1 MNEKSTVNEIRARF
15 DADVERFSKRETGQT
30 ALIDAVLA
38 LDLIA
43 GAALAA
49 TPQSAHILDIGCGA
63 GNFSLALLERL
74 PNRAVTLNDLSNPM
88 LERATERVSAAT
100 SGSVVTVQG
109 DIRELN
115 IGSGT
120 FDVIVAG
127 SVLHH
132 LRTDEEWESVFAK
145 LFAALR
151 PGGSLWISD
160 LVESSHP
167 GVQAQMWDRYGAYL
181 AALNGEAYREKVFAY
196 IAKED
201 TPRPLWY
208 QLDLLRRVGFAQIEI
223 LHKNAVSAAFGA
235 VKAVS

>member
-1 MNEKSTVNEIRARF
+1 MNEKSTVEEIRARF
-15 DADVERFSKRETGQT
+15 DADVERFSQRETGQT
-30 ALIDAVLA
+30 ALIDAGIA

-43 GAALAA
+43 DAALAVTPNA
-49 TPQSAHILDIGCGA
+49 TRVLDIGCGA

-74 PNRAVTLNDLSNPM
+74 PNRDVTLNDLSERM
-88 LERATERVSAAT
+88 LERAHERVSAAT
-100 SGSVVTVQG
+100 SGTVVTSRV
-109 DIRELN
+109 DIRALE
-115 IGSGT
+115 IVECT
-120 FDVIVAG
+120 FDVIIAG

-132 LRTDEEWESVFAK
+132 LRTDTEWESVFAK
-145 LFAALR
+145 MFAALR

-167 GVQAQMWDRYGAYL
+167 GVQAQMWERYGAYL
-181 AALNGEAYREKVFAY
+181 AGLSGEAYRDKVFTY

-201 TPRPLWY
+201 TPRPLFY

-223 LHKNAVSAAFGA
+223 LHKNTVSAAFGA

>member
-1 MNEKSTVNEIRARF
+1 MPTKSTVDEIRARF
-15 DADVERFSKRETGQT
+15 DADVDRFSKREAGQT

-43 GAALAA
+43 DAALAVTPDA
-49 TPQSAHILDIGCGA
+49 THILDIGCGA

-74 PNRAVTLNDLSNPM
+74 PNRDVTLNDLSEPM
-88 LERATERVSAAT
+88 LTRASERVSSAT
-100 SGSVVTVQG
+100 SGDVVTVQG
-109 DIRELN
+109 DIREWNL
-115 IGSGT
+115 GESV
-120 FDVIVAG
+120 FDIIVAG

-132 LRTDEEWESVFAK
+132 LRTDAEWESVFTK
-145 LFAALR
+145 LFVALR

-167 GVQAQMWDRYGAYL
+167 GVQRQMWDRYGNYL
-181 AALNGEAYREKVFAY
+181 AGLNGEAYRDKVFAY
-196 IAKED
+196 IDKED

-223 LHKNAVSAAFGA
+223 LHKNAVSAAFGG
-235 VKAVS
+235 VKAV

>member
-1 MNEKSTVNEIRARF
+1 MPTKSTVDEIRARF
-15 DADVERFSKRETGQT
+15 DADVDRFSKRETGQT

-43 GAALAA
+43 DAALAVTPDA
-49 TPQSAHILDIGCGA
+49 THILDIGCGA

-74 PNRAVTLNDLSNPM
+74 PNRDVTLNDLSEPM
-88 LERATERVSAAT
+88 LTRASERVSSAT
-100 SGSVVTVQG
+100 SGDVVMVQG
-109 DIRELN
+109 DIREWDL
-115 IGSGT
+115 GESV
-120 FDVIVAG
+120 FDIIVAG

-132 LRTDEEWESVFAK
+132 LRTDAEWESVFTK
-145 LFAALR
+145 LFVALR
-151 PGGSLWISD
+151 LGGSLWISD

-167 GVQAQMWDRYGAYL
+167 GVQTQMWDRYGNYL
-181 AALNGEAYREKVFAY
+181 AGLNGEAYRDKVFAY
-196 IAKED
+196 IDKED

-235 VKAVS
+235 VKA

>member
-1 MNEKSTVNEIRARF
+1 MNQKSTVEEIRARF
-15 DADVERFSKRETGQT
+15 DADVERFSQRETGQT
-30 ALIDAVLA
+30 ALIDAALA

-43 GAALAA
+43 DAALSVTPNAA
-49 TPQSAHILDIGCGA
+49 SILDIGCGA

-74 PNRAVTLNDLSNPM
+74 PNRNVTLNDLSEPM
-88 LERATERVSAAT
+88 LTRARDRVSAAT
-100 SGSVVTVQG
+100 VGSVTTVQR
-109 DIRELN
+109 DIREWE
-115 IGSGT
+115 IGDGI
-120 FDVIVAG
+120 FDLIVAG

-132 LRTDEEWESVFAK
+132 LRTDSEWEAVFAK

-167 GVQAQMWDRYGAYL
+167 GVQAQMWSRYGTYL
-181 AALNGEAYREKVFAY
+181 AGLNGEEYRDRVFAY

-208 QLDLLRRVGFAQIEI
+208 QLDLLRKVGFAQIEI
-223 LHKNAVSAAFGA
+223 LHKNTVSAAFGA

>member
-1 MNEKSTVNEIRARF
+1 MSQRSTVEQIRARF

-30 ALIDAVLA
+30 ALMDAVLA

-43 GAALAA
+43 DAALAVTPNA
-49 TPQSAHILDIGCGA
+49 TDILDIGCGA

-74 PNRAVTLNDLSNPM
+74 PNRNVTLNDLSEPM
-88 LERATERVSAAT
+88 LTRASERVSAAT
-100 SGSVVTVQG
+100 TGSVLIARI
-109 DIRELN
+109 DIREWET
-115 IGSGT
+115 GDGA
-120 FDVIVAG
+120 FDIIVAG

-132 LRTDEEWESVFAK
+132 LRTDSEWEAVFAK

-151 PGGSLWISD
+151 PGGSLWVSD

-167 GVQAQMWDRYGAYL
+167 GVQAQMWDRYGSYL
-181 AALNGEAYREKVFAY
+181 AGLNGEAYRDKVFAY

-208 QLDLLRRVGFAQIEI
+208 QLDLLRRVGFAQVEI
-223 LHKNAVSAAFGA
+223 LHKNAVSAAFGG
-235 VKAVS
+235 VKAVF